1 MSPLALVAL
10 GGLKIAAKRTDAVW
24 DDRIV
29 ILLTVLVKV
38 SRGKIGGSSTVSAAN
53 ELQLLRFDHA
63 IVGKQSEPCL
73 AISFYLDRHIHD
85 ISQPTVR
92 PSKR

>member
-29 ILLTVLVKV
+29 ILLTVLVKA
-38 SRGKIGGSSTVSAAN
+38 SRGKIAGI
-53 ELQLLRFDHA
+53 FDG
-63 IVGKQSEPCL
+63 IRGKWT
-73 AISFYLDRHIHD
+73 A
-85 ISQPTVR
+85 VA
-92 PSKR
+92 